1 MIRRPNLLVA
11 AFAVLF
17 ATGCK
22 NETPVSP
29 VLSKPALG
37 ISLLPS
43 SGGGPNS
50 LTLEGRFCGCASGPV
65 TVSINGKPAG
75 TLGCGETK
83 AFSNDALPVRL
94 QLESPEILPFDGV
107 FGAGDPTRP
116 DVVLGLRV
124 AVVCAS

>member
-1 MIRRPNLLVA
+1 MIRRPAALA
-11 AFAVLF
+11 TAFAVLL
-17 ATGCK
+17 ASGCK

-29 VLSKPALG
+29 VLPKTALG

-50 LTLEGRFCGCASGPV
+50 LTLEGRFCGCAGGPV

>member
-1 MIRRPNLLVA
+1 MSRRLAALVT
-11 AFAVLF
+11 AFAVLV

-22 NETPVSP
+22 TETPVSP
-29 VLSKPALG
+29 VLPKPALG
-37 ISLLPS
+37 ISILPS

-50 LTLEGRFCGCASGPV
+50 LTLEGRFCSCANGPV

-83 AFSNDALPVRL
+83 TFPNDALPVRL

-116 DVVLGLRV
+116 DIVLGLRV

>member
-1 MIRRPNLLVA
+1 MSRRPAALVI
-11 AFAVLF
+11 AFAVLV

-22 NETPVSP
+22 TETPVSP
-29 VLSKPALG
+29 VLPMPALG
-37 ISLLPS
+37 ISILPS

-50 LTLEGRFCGCASGPV
+50 VTLEGRFCSCASGPV
-65 TVSINGKPAG
+65 TVSINGKTAG

-83 AFSNDALPVRL
+83 TFPNDALPVRL